1 MPPMFVTTDATR
13 RRVDRV
19 CEKPFPLYPLQLCMP
34 LVLNDGQDTIF
45 RMLYFENKTLRPFC
59 VYTTD
64 FEYLIL
70 LFHNLIYFFLIGL
83 VV

>member
-19 CEKPFPLYPLQLCMP
+19 SEKPLPLYPLQLCMP

-45 RMLYFENKTLRPFC
+45 RMLYFEKNAKAFLC
-59 VYTTD
+59 
-64 FEYLIL
+64 L
-70 LFHNLIYFFLIGL
+70 HNGF
-83 VV
+83 